1 MDERRARIRALVV
14 ALALM
19 VGVGVAALQL
29 LTSQDGSTTEIALV
43 EDGVVPV
50 VDVAAAYDPVKAGDP
65 LPDGFRQLLGRDQ
78 IEPVYNPVFT
88 AADHVDW
95 PLDSLII
102 GVAGPDTAKAY
113 PVTHLNQHEMVIDHL
128 EGMPILVS
136 W

>member
-1 MDERRARIRALVV
+1 MDEHRARIRAVVV

-19 VGVGVAALQL
+19 MGVGVVALQL
-29 LTSQDGSTTEIALV
+29 LQSRDGSTTEIALV
-43 EDGVVPV
+43 EDRVVQV
-50 VDVAAAYDPVKAGDP
+50 VDVPAAYDPVKAGDP

-88 AADHVDW
+88 AADRVDW

-102 GVAGPDTAKAY
+102 GVAGSDTAKAY